1 MLSQQGSS
9 PQNDETSRTEIQQ
22 AAQTALALLNEARTA
37 MQRQP
42 VSARMMLND
51 AIKQLEHIQKLVS
64 TPPPEPE
71 RWTWQRNNSNS

>member
-9 PQNDETSRTEIQQ
+9 LQNDETARTEIQQ
-22 AAQTALALLNEARTA
+22 AAQAALALLQEAKVA

-51 AIKQLEHIQKLVS
+51 AIKQIEQIQKLAEAAA
-64 TPPPEPE
+64 PEPE
-71 RWTWQRNNSNS
+71 RWAWQRGNSNT